1 MKKWMVVLGLFLA
14 FGLGAQ
20 DMPRFVKWL
29 DGEHFVLHKD
39 GGKVKVQVNARTGKE
54 TPYEEPPTIESML
67 PEGVRA
73 TPFNSTAAPD
83 RGRLVVLNKG
93 DLFLFTAA
101 DKTYRQLTATP
112 GAEQNPVFAPDGK
125 KLAYTRSGNL
135 FVLDLASGLERQ
147 LTPDGGGLIYNG
159 YASWVYF
166 EEILG
171 RGSNY
176 RAFYWSP
183 DSKRIAFLRFDDH
196 PVPLFPIYHA
206 ESEDMTHGYLEEE
219 RYPKAGDPLPDV
231 ALAVADVQTG
241 ALTQITENPQLDY
254 TAWVYWTP
262 ENKLLFHQMNRD
274 QNLLH
279 LYLGDPA
286 TGKTSKVYEES
297 RPTWVDFYTDIEFL
311 QGDKGFILRSYRSD
325 WENLYHYNYAGKQV
339 AQLTNVPW
347 RVTGVVQVDETG
359 KKLFFTG
366 TGPEG
371 TGTERHLFSVNLDG
385 SGFRQLTQGAGTH
398 SCTLAPGGNYFAD
411 QFSSFTHPGKLA
423 IYDHTGKQVLLLG
436 EMKKDA
442 NAEKGIKVEF
452 FSVPSTDGFNL
463 PAYWVLPPGF
473 DPSKS
478 YPIIFDIYGG
488 PDAGR
493 IFNSYRSYA
502 ADKLVNAGVILFA
515 VDHRASGK
523 FGKKGLDYMHRSLG
537 KWEMHDYIE
546 TVKWLRSK
554 PFIDST
560 RVGIRGGSYGGY
572 MTAMALTYGADYF
585 THGVSSAPVTD
596 WRLYDNIYT
605 ERYMDTPQDNP
616 EGYKAGSV
624 MTYADKFKG
633 KLLLIHG
640 EIDDNVHMQ
649 NTMQL
654 VSKLQDLGKSFEMMV
669 YPGNRH
675 GIGGLKRNHSVQLS
689 EQFWMKYLVG
699 NTPGVRP

>member
-29 DGEHFVLHKD
+29 DGENFVLHKD

-83 RGRLVVLNKG
+83 RSRLVVLNKG

-101 DKTYRQLTATP
+101 DKTYRQLTASP
-112 GAEQNPVFAPDGK
+112 GVEQNPVFAPDGK

-183 DSKRIAFLRFDDH
+183 DSRRIAFLRFDDH

-241 ALTQITENPQLDY
+241 ALTQVTEDPQLDY

-274 QNLLH
+274 QNLLR
-279 LYLGDPA
+279 LFLADPA
-286 TGKTSKVYEES
+286 TGKASKVYEES
-297 RPTWVDFYTDIEFL
+297 RPTWVDFFTDIEFL

-385 SGFRQLTQGAGTH
+385 SGFKQLTQGAGTH
-398 SCTLAPGGNYFAD
+398 SCTLAPGGAYFAD
-411 QFSSFTHPGKLA
+411 QFSSYTHPGKLA
-423 IYDHTGKQVLLLG
+423 IYDHNGKQVLLLS
-436 EMKKDA
+436 EIKKDA

-493 IFNSYRSYA
+493 IFNSYRNYA
-502 ADKLVNAGVILFA
+502 NDKLVNAGVILFA

-624 MTYADKFKG
+624 MTYADKLKG

-654 VSKLQDLGKSFEMMV
+654 VSKFQDLGKSFEMMI

-699 NTPGVRP
+699 NSGGVKP

>member
-14 FGLGAQ
+14 FGMGAQ

-29 DGEHFVLHKD
+29 DGENFVLHKD
-39 GGKVKVQVNARTGKE
+39 GGKVKVQINARTGKE

-73 TPFNSTAAPD
+73 TPFNSTASPD

-112 GAEQNPVFAPDGK
+112 GAEQNPMFAPDGK

-135 FVLDLASGLERQ
+135 FVMDLASGLERQ

-183 DSKRIAFLRFDDH
+183 NSERIAFLRFDDH

-231 ALAVADVQTG
+231 SLTVADVQTG
-241 ALTQITENPQLDY
+241 ALTQIAEDPQLDY

-274 QNLLH
+274 QNLLR
-279 LYLGDPA
+279 LYLSDPA

-297 RPTWVDFYTDIEFL
+297 RPTWVDFFTDIEFL

-325 WENLYHYNYAGKQV
+325 WDNLYLHNYAGKQV

-347 RVTGVVQVDETG
+347 RVTDVIQVDEAAN
-359 KKLFFTG
+359 KLYFTG
-366 TGPEG
+366 SGPEG

-398 SCTLAPGGNYFAD
+398 SCTLAPGGKYFAG

-502 ADKLVNAGVILFA
+502 TDKLVNAGVILFA

-654 VSKLQDLGKSFEMMV
+654 VSKLQDLGKSFEMMI

-675 GIGGLKRNHSVQLS
+675 GIGGLKRNHSMQLS

-699 NTPGVRP
+699 NSAGVKP